1 MAVDPAAQAVLDMLM
16 QPGVPALNELPV
28 PAAREAYAQLAAL
41 AGEPAPVARTQDTT
55 ADGVPVRLYWPE
67 GDGPHPVLIWIHGG
81 GWVVGSAAVSDAT
94 ARDLCRHAGCLVVN
108 VDYRLA
114 PEHPF
119 PAALEDVT
127 TVAKWMSA
135 EIASLGGDASRIAV
149 GGDSAG
155 GTLSAVLA
163 HELPGTFALQVLVY
177 PATDLTNSYASIEEN
192 GDGLLLTKDA
202 IAWFQGHYL
211 SGGADPRDPRVS
223 PIYTDAATMAAA
235 PAALVITAEYDPL
248 RDEGE
253 AYANRLREAGVAVD
267 HVRYDGQIHAFFA
280 MPGAIPAARDAMV
293 RVAAALRRA
302 WA

>member
-1 MAVDPAAQAVLDMLM
+1 MAVDAAAQAVLNMVM
-16 QPGVPALNELPV
+16 QPGVPALNELPA

-67 GDGPHPVLIWIHGG
+67 GDGLHPVLIWIHGG

-94 ARDLCRHAGCLVVN
+94 ARDLYRRAGCLVVN

-127 TVAKWMSA
+127 TVAKWVSA
-135 EIASLGGDASRIAV
+135 EIASFGGDAGRMAV

-163 HELPGTFALQVLVY
+163 HELPGTFDLQVLVY

-211 SGGADPRDPRVS
+211 SGGADPRDCRVS

-235 PAALVITAEYDPL
+235 PPALVITAEYDPL

-280 MPGAIPAARDAMV
+280 MPGAIPAARDAMI